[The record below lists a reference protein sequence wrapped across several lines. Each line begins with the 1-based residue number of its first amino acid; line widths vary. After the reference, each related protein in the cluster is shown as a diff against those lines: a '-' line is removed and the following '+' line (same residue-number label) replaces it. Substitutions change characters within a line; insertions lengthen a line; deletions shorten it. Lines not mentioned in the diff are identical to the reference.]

1 MSRHSAILCHAAKS
15 TFAGL
20 TLAGLIVAA
29 SFGAA
34 VAGPDRFSVLLGSK
48 HVGGAGFE
56 EVNPGIFL
64 TWDNAFEAFGQPI
77 GLNLGVFRN
86 SYGRPGMAAT
96 ASLPIFQRGSFDLG
110 LFGGTALYPVDGRRF
125 AVHVG
130 DFVPIAGLQAR
141 WGNAFVQV
149 IPSDGKPVQAI
160 VSFGLT
166 FKLDKSR

>member
-1 MSRHSAILCHAAKS
+1 MNRHPNPNRSAAARA
-15 TFAGL
+15 FAAL
-20 TLAGLIVAA
+20 LAGLLALAGPAA
-29 SFGAA
+29 
-34 VAGPDRFSVLLGSK
+34 AGPDRVSALIGSR
-48 HVGGAGFE
+48 HIGASGFE

-64 TWDNAFEAFGQPI
+64 TWDKAFEAWGQPI
-77 GLNLGVFRN
+77 GFNIGLFRN

-96 ASLPIFQRGSFDLG
+96 ASLPILQRGSFDLG
-110 LFGGTALYPVDGRRF
+110 IFAGTALYPVDGRRF

-130 DFVPIAGLQAR
+130 DFVPIAGVQAR

-166 FKLDKSR
+166 FKLDAKR

>member
-1 MSRHSAILCHAAKS
+1 MNRHLIKAGRVAVQTLVALALTLLVAGTVAAGPERISVLIGSRH
-15 TFAGL
+15 
-20 TLAGLIVAA
+20 V
-29 SFGAA
+29 GAT
-34 VAGPDRFSVLLGSK
+34 
-48 HVGGAGFE
+48 GFE
-56 EVNPGIFL
+56 EINPGLFA

-96 ASLPIFQRGSFDLG
+96 ASLPILRRGSFDLD
-110 LFGGTALYPVDGRRF
+110 LFAGTALYPVDGRRF

-141 WGNAFVQV
+141 WGNGFVQV
-149 IPSDGKPVQAI
+149 IPSDGKPVKAI

-166 FKLDKSR
+166 FKLDKNR